1 MSAARFELASSVGG
15 APLWRREPYRILFP
29 LGVVLA
35 WAGVLH
41 WLLLALGIAGEYRS
55 IFHSMAQIQGFI
67 VCFAIGFLFTMIP
80 RRTGTDAPAPWQMA
94 VAIGAPIAT
103 TVCAWFERWALA
115 QVFWLVLLVVVM
127 SFALR
132 RFRPAD
138 IPDSFVWVV
147 AALLFGIGGAVLAGR
162 GAATEAMWLHDVGRG
177 IVLQGM
183 MSALVIGVGGF
194 LLPAITRGEPPP
206 PSRHK
211 RKALH
216 VTGAVVFLASF
227 PLETVS
233 LRLGFALR
241 ALVVALALVVG
252 TRLWRRPSL
261 PGLHRR
267 LVWIAAWLLPIGFA
281 FVAALPQYRR
291 IGLHIGFIGCFALMV
306 FTVSVHVILSHGGAT
321 ALLGESPWQ
330 LKLLAVLLFIALAF
344 RMIVDLA
351 PARFNLWLGVAA
363 AAFLAA
369 TLVWAQFL
377 VKHLTA
383 AKG

>member
-1 MSAARFELASSVGG
+1 MTAVRFELASSVGG

-41 WLLLALGIAGEYRS
+41 WLLFALGIADEYRS

-67 VCFAIGFLFTMIP
+67 VCFATGFLFTMIP
-80 RRTGTDAPAPWQMA
+80 RRTGTAVPAPWQMA

-103 TVCAWFERWALA
+103 TLCAWFERWALA
-115 QVFWLVLLVVVM
+115 QVFWLLLLVVVM
-127 SFALR
+127 GFALR
-132 RFRPAD
+132 RFRPGD

-147 AALLFGIGGAVLAGR
+147 AALLFGIGGAILAGY

-183 MSALVIGVGGF
+183 MSALVVGVGGF

-206 PSRHK
+206 PSRGT

-227 PLETVS
+227 ALETVS

-241 ALVVALALVVG
+241 ALVVALA
-252 TRLWRRPSL
+252 
-261 PGLHRR
+261 
-267 LVWIAAWLLPIGFA
+267 
-281 FVAALPQYRR
+281 
-291 IGLHIGFIGCFALMV
+291 
-306 FTVSVHVILSHGGAT
+306 
-321 ALLGESPWQ
+321 
-330 LKLLAVLLFIALAF
+330 F
-344 RMIVDLA
+344 RMVVDLA
-351 PARFNLWLGVAA
+351 PAHFKLWLGIAA
-363 AAFLAA
+363 TAFLAA
-369 TLVWAQFL
+369 TMFWAHFL
-377 VKHLTA
+377 VKHLIA
-383 AKG
+383 AFAVE